1 MILYY
6 ITLSFIILYYIIFI
20 FFYII
25 LYGTYMEH
33 IWKINGRFC
42 CFCHFVH
49 VWFIFFLN
57 YHWKFTFFWMPHQW
71 QWLLGTGLVWWDGRG
86 SLHWDDDRGCGGTMG
101 HLDLVVSVC
110 WHFVSALIS
119 ILECWN
125 RKTSSSPI
133 VFVSPTEEPSPNFSD
148 VISSWCLWSFLLI
161 FGWRRSCCR
170 GLQRTGARSVF
181 PFCEPWKSWSRQP
194 AKFLKDAS

>member
-1 MILYY
+1 
-6 ITLSFIILYYIIFI
+6 
-20 FFYII
+20 
-25 LYGTYMEH
+25 MEH
-33 IWKINGRFC
+33 IWNINGRFC

-101 HLDLVVSVC
+101 HHGAPGPGRLSLLTFRFSAHQHSGMLKPQDIIVSHC
-110 WHFVSALIS
+110 F
-119 ILECWN
+119 C
-125 RKTSSSPI
+125 
-133 VFVSPTEEPSPNFSD
+133 FPSPNFSD

-161 FGWRRSCCR
+161 FGWRWSCCR